1 LAIFITRRGIIKIPN
16 SLGHRESCALKN
28 TAEFIGPV
36 PIKPMSALT
45 RFGYRITFI
54 HNLITMFA
62 NESLEE
68 TFNLKTCLAASDVAV
83 REWRFLI
90 KKPGIFLK
98 LSDDFRPRDKQRD
111 VEPAFRVEVLVD
123 VGK

>member
-1 LAIFITRRGIIKIPN
+1 MG
-16 SLGHRESCALKN
+16 
-28 TAEFIGPV
+28 
-36 PIKPMSALT
+36 ALT
-45 RFGYRITFI
+45 GLYDGVILGC
-54 HNLITMFA
+54 NLITMFA